1 MRYLTLYTPAQRRL
15 LVIDL
20 SKPSREALIDGLY
33 YTDKFDCFGYVSN
46 HKHPLKAKYRRTQE
60 GEIHYLDIPTRLD
73 KLALMERLTA
83 MRVRGEDKSPRKMHP
98 NSLANLRP
106 ARPFTPTD
114 RPNKPRKVTPQI
126 REQVIQLR
134 EDGYS
139 WRVIGDKVGL
149 NVSTVRSVTIDT
161 GQH

>member
-1 MRYLTLYTPAQRRL
+1 MVLFGSLTMVFAHLFNSA
-15 LVIDL
+15 
-20 SKPSREALIDGLY
+20 EALSDGLY
-33 YTDKFDCFGYVSN
+33 YADKFDCFGYVSN
-46 HKHPLKAKYRRTQE
+46 HKHRLKGKYRRTQE
-60 GEIHYLDIPTRLD
+60 GEIHYLDIPTRFD
-73 KLALMERLTA
+73 KIALMERLTA

-114 RPNKPRKVTPQI
+114 RPNNPRKVTPQA

-149 NVSTVRSVTIDT
+149 NVSTVRE
-161 GQH
+161 GARRG